1 MKRTDLTDFQK
12 VCVLSFDEMKLRS
25 VYMYDKANDETL
37 KPYNY
42 VQVAILRG
50 LFGNWKQPIFYAF
63 DCQMTE
69 DKLFEIINFAEN
81 AGFSIV
87 AMVRT
92 I

>member
-1 MKRTDLTDFQK
+1 
-12 VCVLSFDEMKLRS
+12 
-25 VYMYDKANDETL
+25 MYDKANDETL

-50 LFGNWKQPIFYAF
+50 LFGNYWKQPIFYAF
-63 DCQMTE
+63 DCQMTK
-69 DKLFEIINFAEN
+69 DKLFQIINFAEN

>member
-25 VYMYDKANDETL
+25 VYMYDKENDETL

-50 LFGNWKQPIFYAF
+50 LFGSWKQPIFYAF
-63 DCQMTE
+63 DGQMTE